1 MKKLVVLV
9 LSMVT
14 LLSCGDDLEFKT
26 PSFEAKKDGNL
37 FEAVT
42 YKANIVENGQLTITG
57 SDNYETVTL
66 AVNGAL
72 PGDYDVQTSSASAT
86 LLDINGMLWSTEN
99 TPDPDV
105 HVYPASGI
113 ITIKEVN
120 VVEGYVSGAF
130 YFNAY
135 NSSGMTS
142 VTMNEGFFHKV
153 PLVGGVVGD
162 PDMPAITC
170 QTATAAAQVTAQNL
184 AVSDPAADGY
194 TALCNN
200 HKLAL
205 ITKQNACGDLSGGIQ
220 AEIDALDCTA
230 VATPVSGA
238 ITVTVG
244 TLPKTFDENITVDVN
259 GNTVSVSAED
269 AGSSDWISFDVEQG
283 QTGANIISNFTIHL
297 ISSDYYPANNA
308 AGIFT
313 SEITANST
321 TDINGTFSGPVE
333 SDAGGD
339 VSLTSGVIDI
349 AF

>member
-42 YKANIVENGQLTITG
+42 YKASIIDNGQLTITG

-66 AVNGAL
+66 VVNSAA
-72 PGDYDVQTSSASAT
+72 PGVYDVETTNALAT

-99 TPDPDV
+99 TPDGEVQP
-105 HVYPASGI
+105 YPANGI
-113 ITIKEVN
+113 IEIKEVN
-120 VVEGYVSGAF
+120 LDEAYVSGEF
-130 YFNAY
+130 FFNAY
-135 NSSGMTS
+135 NTSGMTA
-142 VTMNEGFFHKV
+142 VNFNEGFFHKV
-153 PLVGGVVGD
+153 PLSGVVTGD
-162 PDMPAITC
+162 PTVPAITC
-170 QTATAAAQVTAQNL
+170 QTATASAQVTAQNL
-184 AVSDPAADGY
+184 AVSNPAADGY

-200 HKLAL
+200 HKQAL
-205 ITKQNACGDLSGGIQ
+205 ITKKNACGDPTGDIQ

-230 VATPVSGA
+230 APTVASGS

-244 TLPKTFDENITVDVN
+244 TLPKTFDENLTVDVN
-259 GNTVSVSAED
+259 GITVSVRAED
-269 AGSSDWISFDVEQG
+269 AASGDWVSFDVEQG
-283 QTGANIISNFTIHL
+283 VTGANVISNFTIHL
-297 ISSDYYPANNA
+297 ISSDYFPANNA

-313 SEITANST
+313 TEITVNNA
-321 TDINGTFSGPVE
+321 TDMEGAFSGPVE
-333 SDAGGD
+333 SAAGGD

-349 AF
+349 SF

>member
-9 LSMVT
+9 LSMIT

-42 YKANIVENGQLTITG
+42 YKANILDNGQLTITG

-66 AVNGAL
+66 VVNSAA
-72 PGDYDVQTSSASAT
+72 PGVYDVETTNALAT

-99 TPDPDV
+99 TPDTEVQP
-105 HVYPASGI
+105 YPANGI
-113 ITIKEVN
+113 IDIKEVN
-120 VVEGYVSGAF
+120 LEEAYVSGEF
-130 YFNAY
+130 FFNAY

-142 VTMNEGFFHKV
+142 VNFNEGFFHKV
-153 PLVGGVVGD
+153 PLFGAVTVDPTTPGV
-162 PDMPAITC
+162 TC
-170 QTATAAAQVTAQNL
+170 QAATASAQVTGQNL
-184 AVSDPAADGY
+184 AVSDPSAAGY

-200 HKLAL
+200 HKQAL
-205 ITKQNACGDLSGGIQ
+205 ITKKNACGDPTGEIQ

-230 VATPVSGA
+230 VPTTATGS

-244 TLPKTFDENITVDVN
+244 TLPKTFDENLTVEVT
-259 GNTVSVSAED
+259 GITVSVRAED
-269 AGSSDWISFDVEQG
+269 AGSGDWISFDVEQG
-283 QTGANIISNFTIHL
+283 QTGANVISNFTIHL
-297 ISSDYYPANNA
+297 ISSDYFPANNA

-313 SEITANST
+313 TEITLHNT
-321 TDINGTFSGPVE
+321 TDMEGTFSGPVE
-333 SDAGGD
+333 SAGGGD

-349 AF
+349 SF